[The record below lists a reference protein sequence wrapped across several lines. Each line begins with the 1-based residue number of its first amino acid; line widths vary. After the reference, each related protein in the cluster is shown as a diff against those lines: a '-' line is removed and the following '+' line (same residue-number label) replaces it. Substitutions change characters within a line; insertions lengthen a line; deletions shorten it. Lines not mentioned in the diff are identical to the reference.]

1 MAAEE
6 IITNHWA
13 FITPNVES
21 SGEYLVSLFDPFCSL
36 RFRWILKLGGSANK
50 PWKVAS
56 CHGKFTINNK
66 LLGMICQKI
75 ISYNS
80 KMKVHLL
87 HKNLSVVCTAQH
99 GRGRL
104 FPLESSSVIL
114 PTYRNFLRKVKNVS
128 DYPVTIHIKFAE
140 SGVVA

>member
-1 MAAEE
+1 MCIRDRLQHISKGTNILQLSVETEAEE
-6 IITNHWA
+6 IITNHWV

-56 CHGKFTINNK
+56 CHFKFTINNK

-87 HKNLSVVCTAQH
+87 HKIGL
-99 GRGRL
+99 
-104 FPLESSSVIL
+104 SSVQL
-114 PTYRNFLRKVKNVS
+114 SK
-128 DYPVTIHIKFAE
+128 E
-140 SGVVA
+140 EVA

>member
-36 RFRWILKLGGSANK
+36 RFRWNIKLGGSANK

-66 LLGMICQKI
+66 LLGMICQKV

-87 HKNLSVVCTAQH
+87 HKNLSVVCTAQQ

-104 FPLESSSVIL
+104 FPLESIICDSA
-114 PTYRNFLRKVKNVS
+114 YQQEFLKKS
-128 DYPVTIHIKFAE
+128 
-140 SGVVA
+140 